1 MFEDAVIT
9 PYGTTY
15 DRAAIVT
22 ALRHSRED
30 PLTRQPL
37 SESQLVPNRGI
48 TEAVLRYRQSVDG
61 GAVQDTVEV
70 ASVVKCNRE

>member
-15 DRAAIVT
+15 ERTAILT
-22 ALRHSRED
+22 ALRHKQED

-37 SESQLVPNRGI
+37 AVAQLVPNKVI
-48 TEAVLRYRQSVDG
+48 AEAVERYRKSTADVI
-61 GAVQDTVEV
+61 
-70 ASVVKCNRE
+70 RR

>member
-15 DRAAIVT
+15 DRPAIVT
-22 ALRHSRED
+22 ALRHNPED

-37 SESQLVPNRGI
+37 TEAQLVPNRVI
-48 TEAVLRYRQSVDG
+48 AEAVERYRKRTSE
-61 GAVQDTVEV
+61 AM
-70 ASVVKCNRE
+70 

>member
-15 DRAAIVT
+15 ERSAIVT
-22 ALRHSRED
+22 ALRHHQED

-37 SESQLVPNRGI
+37 TEAQLVPNRVI
-48 TEAVLRYRQSVDG
+48 AEAVERYRKSTSD
-61 GAVQDTVEV
+61 AM
-70 ASVVKCNRE
+70 